1 MPELAQLVKWEI
13 AIFLLALAGIIAA
26 RMLTGQINTSGLLHS
41 KSQDKS
47 GIQNG
52 DFSPMRL
59 QLLVF
64 TLGSAF
70 YYLSQV
76 LNNPNPTQF
85 PPLPQSWPAIL
96 GGSHLFY
103 LGGKAYAR
111 WFAGPSSK

>member
-13 AIFLLALAGIIAA
+13 GILLIALAGIIVVQ
-26 RMLTGQINTSGLLHS
+26 MLTGQIDISGLLR
-41 KSQDKS
+41 DKTRKKP
-47 GIQNG
+47 GQN
-52 DFSPMRL
+52 DSFSPARL
-59 QLLVF
+59 QLFIF

-70 YYLSQV
+70 YYFSQV
-76 LNNPNPTQF
+76 LNNPSLNQF